1 MSVIVVAH
9 DEADRIA
16 ARIDNLLALD
26 YPRDRLEILIAS
38 DGSTDGTASLARA
51 YAQDGVAVHA
61 FAARRGKAAVLN
73 DVVPK
78 ARGAIVVLADARQ
91 RFEPETVRA
100 LTRPFAD
107 PVVGAVSGELILTEA
122 PGGATVGRG
131 VGVYWRYEKLIR
143 KSESRV
149 DSTVGATGAVY
160 AIRRELFE
168 PIPEDTLLDDV
179 LIPLHIVRRG
189 YRVLFEPAARAWD
202 RVAAARRRSSR
213 ARFARSPGNFQLFWR
228 APWLLDPRR
237 NRIWLAT
244 VSHKGLR
251 LLGPVLHAGAF
262 VASAGAGGCLRLS
275 AALVAQ
281 AASTGWRWVV
291 MPRGTHVAARAPVR
305 SLRRLPPQLGDRRGI
320 LPLLHGAPARDVGA
334 RVGRRAPCHHGMAWS
349 CRHTRSVGSTP
360 LPPVIVPPSGDSS
373 LALRVFASLTLSPLA
388 PRMECKAV
396 RTMVQFNEGRG
407 RGVAAGAR
415 PKGVRTCTHS
425 HSMARW
431 RSLGPC

>member
-1 MSVIVVAH
+1 MSMSLAGAHAYQAFWAVSFWVCAALLVYVYLGYPALAWARAALAPSPALGVAALPFVSVIVVAH

-38 DGSTDGTASLARA
+38 DGSTDGTAERARA

-61 FAARRGKAAVLN
+61 FAARRGKPAVLN
-73 DVVPK
+73 DVVP
-78 ARGAIVVLADARQ
+78 RVSGAIVVLADARQ
-91 RFEPETVRA
+91 RFEPGTVRA

-107 PVVGAVSGELILTEA
+107 PAVGAVSGELILTEA
-122 PGGATVGRG
+122 PGGATVGCG
-131 VGVYWRYEKLIR
+131 VGVYWRYEKHIR

-202 RVAAARRRSSR
+202 RVAASAEEELARKVRTL
-213 ARFARSPGNFQLFWR
+213 AGNFQLFWR

-251 LLGPVLHAGAF
+251 LLGPGLHAGAF
-262 VASAGAGGCLRLS
+262 VASAVLADVAFYR

-281 AASTGWRWVV
+281 AAFYGMALGGHATRNALRRSALLSIPYVVCLLNWATVVGFFRFCTGRQRATWARAS
-291 MPRGTHVAARAPVR
+291 GAARPVTAEWR
-305 SLRRLPPQLGDRRGI
+305 LRRR
-320 LPLLHGAPARDVGA
+320 
-334 RVGRRAPCHHGMAWS
+334 
-349 CRHTRSVGSTP
+349 
-360 LPPVIVPPSGDSS
+360 
-373 LALRVFASLTLSPLA
+373 
-388 PRMECKAV
+388 
-396 RTMVQFNEGRG
+396 
-407 RGVAAGAR
+407 
-415 PKGVRTCTHS
+415 
-425 HSMARW
+425 
-431 RSLGPC
+431 

>member
-1 MSVIVVAH
+1 MSSAGIDAYQVFWGLTFWVCAALLVYVYLGYPALAWARAALAPPPALGIAAPPVVSVIVVAH

-38 DGSTDGTASLARA
+38 DGSTDGTASLVQA
-51 YAQDGVAVHA
+51 YAQEGVSVHA

-73 DVVPK
+73 DVVPR
-78 ARGAIVVLADARQ
+78 ASGAIVVLADARQ
-91 RFEPETVRA
+91 RFEPDTVRA

-107 PVVGAVSGELILTEA
+107 PAVGAVSGELILTET
-122 PGGATVGRG
+122 PDCPTVGCG
-131 VGVYWRYEKLIR
+131 VGFYWRYEKLIR

-202 RVAAARRRSSR
+202 RVAASAEEELARKVRTL
-213 ARFARSPGNFQLFWR
+213 AGNFQLFWR

-251 LLGPVLHAGAF
+251 LLGPVLHTGAF
-262 VASAGAGGCLRLS
+262 VASAALADVS
-275 AALVAQ
+275 FYAAALVAQ
-281 AASTGWRWVV
+281 AAFY
-291 MPRGTHVAARAPVR
+291 
-305 SLRRLPPQLGDRRGI
+305 
-320 LPLLHGAPARDVGA
+320 
-334 RVGRRAPCHHGMAWS
+334 GMALGG
-349 CRHTRSVGSTP
+349 HATRDARRRSALLSVPYVVCLLNWAT
-360 LPPVIVPPSGDSS
+360 IVGFFRFSVT
-373 LALRVFASLTLSPLA
+373 A
-388 PRMECKAV
+388 E
-396 RTMVQFNEGRG
+396 
-407 RGVAAGAR
+407 
-415 PKGVRTCTHS
+415 
-425 HSMARW
+425 W
-431 RSLGPC
+431 RSRRR

>member
-1 MSVIVVAH
+1 MSPAGVDAYHAFWAVMFWVCAALLVYVYLGYPALAWARAALAPPPAPGIAAPPVVSVIVVAH

-38 DGSTDGTASLARA
+38 DGSTDGTASLVRA
-51 YAQDGVAVHA
+51 YTQDGVAVHA

-73 DVVPK
+73 DVVPR

-91 RFEPETVRA
+91 RFEPNTVRA

-107 PVVGAVSGELILTEA
+107 PAVGAVSGELILTEA
-122 PGGATVGRG
+122 PDGPAVSRG

-160 AIRRELFE
+160 AIRRELFA

-202 RVAAARRRSSR
+202 RVAASAEEELARKVRTL
-213 ARFARSPGNFQLFWR
+213 AGNFQLFWR

-262 VASAGAGGCLRLS
+262 VASAALAGVS
-275 AALVAQ
+275 SFYAAVLVAQ
-281 AASTGWRWVV
+281 AAFYGMALGGHATRNAPRRNTLLSVPYVVCLLNWATVVGFFRFCTGRQRATWARAS
-291 MPRGTHVAARAPVR
+291 GAARPVTAAWR
-305 SLRRLPPQLGDRRGI
+305 PRRR
-320 LPLLHGAPARDVGA
+320 
-334 RVGRRAPCHHGMAWS
+334 
-349 CRHTRSVGSTP
+349 
-360 LPPVIVPPSGDSS
+360 
-373 LALRVFASLTLSPLA
+373 
-388 PRMECKAV
+388 
-396 RTMVQFNEGRG
+396 
-407 RGVAAGAR
+407 
-415 PKGVRTCTHS
+415 
-425 HSMARW
+425 
-431 RSLGPC
+431 